1 MTTARARAESS
12 KDDQV
17 AYLLRKTI
25 ENGATPGEEVSAI
38 QLAHMIVRQHGL
50 DLDAFRAALAKVG
63 DPPRYRI
70 THDGFLVPA
79 GPTQTAAEP
88 GGASPDG
95 ASTAQATVE
104 DSCPES
110 PTGRH
115 RMEKYMRGTVA
126 TGLLYC
132 IHCGL
137 RRDATG
143 VAEKSSR

>member
-1 MTTARARAESS
+1 MTTARTRAESS

-17 AYLLRKTI
+17 AHLLRKTI

-70 THDGFLVPA
+70 TPDGFLVPA
-79 GPTQTAAEP
+79 GATRAADEAGRAP
-88 GGASPDG
+88 RDG
-95 ASTAQATVE
+95 AGTAQAAVE
-104 DSCPES
+104 DFCPES

-115 RMEKYMRGTVA
+115 RLEKYMRGTVA

-143 VAEKSSR
+143 AAEKLDR